1 MGARL
6 RSRQAIA
13 AAALVLGG
21 AGSVGAAQDA
31 VVAQGEGAVLS
42 PPPPAM
48 AMPPSLT
55 PAEPEPKDY
64 GPPPEAKP
72 MDLTD
77 PKVRKQWKK
86 DRRAAM
92 ASCFG
97 LPSRL
102 PASNQKALEAC
113 DKLLAVTADED
124 DYWDMRARLLQRRAV
139 YLIALK
145 DLDQAIADLSA
156 SDAIGAAAADPLF
169 DGGVAIGNGM
179 LRAIALGRSDKI
191 EAANAELDRIAVIR
205 PHAIALGGAIDRI
218 RFHFSKDIDA
228 MLARNAGKVRWQPDV
243 MRLIVPLYIWRGN
256 LEAASR
262 FADEVSL
269 IDPKP
274 QSGWVMSG
282 TGGLGSDVQKKIEL
296 DMQRAYIWL
305 GLGQSEKGVGLITD
319 ARADVTEFV
328 GEAPVALK
336 GEKISKGK
344 LRDYEARKAKGAQL
358 SDLIGRWE
366 KAIALRAD
374 ALTKF
379 AEELTERDSTAL
391 GVGTVAGID
400 IMRQLKFRGAEEGAE
415 VAKLI
420 KNLDEAIANDL
431 FRIEN
436 ADLSRMLPEAEYLKD
451 VPNFGWGGSE
461 WLFGNGK
468 GYSQAREKGSDI
480 STVRFGTFSGTGPMA
495 DELALLAAAQYTEKE
510 GKDSF
515 ILLARR
521 SIKRT
526 QTISYGYG
534 WGGNAMDAGFE
545 SQLRIVMLDSAN
557 LPAEWAAKKS
567 RLISVKEVRDALKPG
582 YDAIEARKAAA
593 KAAKK

>member
-1 MGARL
+1 MGGRIRARCV
-6 RSRQAIA
+6 AVIA
-13 AAALVLGG
+13 MMAGACWSAAV
-21 AGSVGAAQDA
+21 SAQD
-31 VVAQGEGAVLS
+31 VVDAAPPA
-42 PPPPAM
+42 PPPPAPAM
-48 AMPPSLT
+48 ALPPSLA
-55 PAEPEPKDY
+55 PVEPEPKDY
-64 GPPPEAKP
+64 GPPPEASIAP
-72 MDLTD
+72 PTD
-77 PKVRKQWKK
+77 PKLRKQWKK

-92 ASCFG
+92 VGCYA

-102 PASNQKALEAC
+102 PAPNQKALEAC
-113 DKLLAVTADED
+113 DKLLAMQADD
-124 DYWDMRARLLQRRAV
+124 DDVWDRRAGLLQRRAIF
-139 YLIALK
+139 LIALN
-145 DLDQAIADLSA
+145 DLDQAIADLAA
-156 SDAIGAAAADPLF
+156 SDAIGAAKADPLF
-169 DGGVAIGNGM
+169 DSGVAIGNGM
-179 LRAIALGRSDKI
+179 LRAVALGRSEQLD
-191 EAANAELDRIAVIR
+191 AAYAELDRISAVR
-205 PHAIALGGAIDRI
+205 PHASALNAAIDRV

-228 MLARNAGKVRWQPDV
+228 MLARNADKVRWQPDL
-243 MRLIVPLYIWRGN
+243 MRLLVPLYIWRGN

-274 QSGWVMSG
+274 QSGWIMSG

-296 DMQRAYIWL
+296 DMQRAYIWS
-305 GLGQSEKGVGLITD
+305 GLGQAEKGSGLIAE
-319 ARADVTEFV
+319 ARADVAEFV
-328 GEAPVALK
+328 GSEPVALK
-336 GEKISKGK
+336 GEKVSKGK

-366 KAIALRAD
+366 KAITLRAD
-374 ALTKF
+374 ALTKP

-400 IMRQLKFRGAEEGAE
+400 IMRQLKFKGTEEGAE

-431 FRIEN
+431 FRIDN

-451 VPNFGWGGSE
+451 VPNFGWGGSQ

-468 GYSQAREKGSDI
+468 GYSQAKEKGTDI
-480 STVRFGTFSGTGPMA
+480 STVRFGTFSGTGPTA
-495 DELALLAAAQYTEKE
+495 EELALLAAAQYTENE

-534 WGGNAMDAGFE
+534 WGGTPMDAGFE
-545 SQLRIVMLDSAN
+545 SQLRLVMLDSAN
-557 LPAEWAAKKS
+557 LPPEWAAKKA
-567 RLISVKEVRDALKPG
+567 RLISVKQVRDALKPR
-582 YDAIEARKAAA
+582 YDALEARKAAE
-593 KAAKK
+593 KAARN